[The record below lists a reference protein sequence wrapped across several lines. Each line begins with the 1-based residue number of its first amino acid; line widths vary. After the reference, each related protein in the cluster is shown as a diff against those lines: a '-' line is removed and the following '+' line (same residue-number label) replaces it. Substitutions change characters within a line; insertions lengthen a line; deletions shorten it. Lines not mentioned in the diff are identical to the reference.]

1 MAVDLIV
8 LGAGLTVIFAALLI
22 LFLAL
27 VVGDTGR
34 RGLARA
40 LADINAVYAPG
51 AAHGRRTALSTAPY
65 GRNAL
70 GRAVTLLASRLTP
83 DAAAGWLQRA
93 LDHAGNPPNWPPA
106 RILEAQGWG
115 VVVGVPAGALL
126 GLGLVA
132 ARDLSAIGTPVL
144 CALAGGLIGLC
155 GPYLLVLN
163 AAQRR
168 QERLLDTL
176 PDTLDMLTLCVEAG
190 LGFDAALMQ
199 VAAGIEGPL
208 SGELARALQEMQMG
222 KRRAEALR
230 ALADRTTIP
239 ELRNAMMSIVQAT
252 ELGIPVAS
260 VLREQSREMRVKRR
274 QRAEERARKVPIK
287 ILFPL
292 VFCLFPALFV
302 VILGPGVLR
311 IIDTFTN

>member
-1 MAVDLIV
+1 MDVIV

-22 LFLAL
+22 LLLTL
-27 VVGDTGR
+27 VLGGADR

-40 LADINAVYAPG
+40 LADINTVYAPG
-51 AAHGRRTALSTAPY
+51 AAQGRRTALSAGPA
-65 GRNAL
+65 GRPAL

-83 DAAAGWLQRA
+83 DRAAAWLQRT
-93 LDHAGNPPNWPPA
+93 LDHAGNPPSWPPA
-106 RILEAQGWG
+106 RILEAQGWSI
-115 VVVGVPAGALL
+115 VIGVPVGALL

-132 ARDLSAIGTPVL
+132 RGSSPASTLILG
-144 CALAGGLIGLC
+144 ALAGGLIGWW

-199 VAAGIEGPL
+199 VAAGIDGPL
-208 SGELARALQEMQMG
+208 GGELARALQEMQMG

-230 ALADRTTIP
+230 SLAARTTIP

-311 IIDTFTN
+311 LIDTLGNG

>member
-1 MAVDLIV
+1 MDVIV

-22 LFLAL
+22 LLLTL
-27 VVGDTGR
+27 VLGGADR

-51 AAHGRRTALSTAPY
+51 AAQGRRTALSAGPA
-65 GRNAL
+65 GRPAL

-83 DAAAGWLQRA
+83 DPAAAWLQRT
-93 LDHAGNPPNWPPA
+93 LDHAGNPPSWPPA

-115 VVVGVPAGALL
+115 IVVGVPVGALT
-126 GLGLVA
+126 GLGLVVA
-132 ARDLSAIGTPVL
+132 QGISPISTLIL
-144 CALAGGLIGLC
+144 CVLAGGLIGWWS
-155 GPYLLVLN
+155 PYLMVLN

-168 QERLLDTL
+168 QEQLLDTL

-199 VAAGIEGPL
+199 VAAGIDGPL
-208 SGELARALQEMQMG
+208 GGELARALQEMQMG

-230 ALADRTTIP
+230 SLAARTTIP

-311 IIDTFTN
+311 MIDTFSGQ